1 MLPIRWNSFGLIE
14 RTRLV
19 PSASGL
25 PAHGSATAATRPSNQ
40 TNNTT
45 TTRIGPPDLTPSP
58 TRINDFPTVWR
69 ATLTEDYA
77 LWTQHSLVF
86 QWFLL
91 GEVNMRCRLNVLY
104 PPPVEYARSDSPA
117 FSVRAEKPVTSGPSV
132 TLCHERG
139 QSRAQPFLCGKGS
152 GAVPVGLHLLPVT
165 CPYVSPKNHETALVH
180 AIEKSG
186 V

>member
-25 PAHGSATAATRPSNQ
+25 PAHG
-40 TNNTT
+40 TT

-139 QSRAQPFLCGKGS
+139 QSRAQPFLYGKGS
-152 GAVPVGLHLLPVT
+152 GAVPDRAASASSHLPIRQPQKPRDRARS
-165 CPYVSPKNHETALVH
+165 CD
-180 AIEKSG
+180 
-186 V
+186 